1 MLGLWIAVKRVWF
14 IIKTCSLSHVAP
26 MENEEFLSMNF
37 YLWSCKILTYFK
49 RNSKNPVNMGPRGNG
64 GLRKILSMLIA
75 LGLYFSIS
83 RIIVAEGVPGG
94 PAKNLPAMQ
103 ETQVLSPGQEDPWR
117 RKRLPSI
124 CLGNPMDRAAWWATV
139 HGVTWGYPM
148 DMTEWINHRP
158 SLNLAHPKV
167 FL

>member
-1 MLGLWIAVKRVWF
+1 
-14 IIKTCSLSHVAP
+14 

-37 YLWSCKILTYFK
+37 YLWSCKIFTYFK

-103 ETQVLSPGQEDPWR
+103 ESQVLSPGQEDPLE
-117 RKRLPSI
+117 KETVTQYLPGKS
-124 CLGNPMDRAAWWATV
+124 
-139 HGVTWGYPM
+139 HGQSSLVGYGPWGHM
-148 DMTEWINHRP
+148 GLSHGHD
-158 SLNLAHPKV
+158 
-167 FL
+167 